1 MNSNSKNLV
10 QFWINTEIHT
20 QTQHSQYV
28 ERQRERENFE
38 REENDSLYII
48 KGTINNRTADFLSE
62 TMVAKGSG
70 KTYVRS

>member
-28 ERQRERENFE
+28 EREREDFE
-38 REENDSLYII
+38 KRKNDSLYIL
-48 KGTINNRTADFLSE
+48 KGTLNNRTADFLSE

-70 KTYVRS
+70 KTFMRF